1 MHVSQCKYAR
11 ELLEKANMTN
21 ANPVPTPMVSSP
33 TLTSLIGVALED
45 ARLYRQTVGDCNTYV
60 FTFAVNKVSR
70 YMHQPHDSHWSAVKR
85 ILRYVKGVP

>member
-45 ARLYRQTVGDCNTYV
+45 ARLYRQTVGGLQYLCLYLCCKQGKSV
-60 FTFAVNKVSR
+60 YA
-70 YMHQPHDSHWSAVKR
+70 SAT
-85 ILRYVKGVP
+85 